1 MITVKTSSLFW
12 KKFPYKAIVQAPWAG
27 YVRYTSHSALDKAEA
42 GGDWVKDR
50 MLFHDTIMAYP
61 KELRKALRFLEKY
74 DKNELR
80 FRCEGRTLSLFFID
94 RNTLTDIQNE
104 FGPDVVEF
112 HEPASDEALDSL
124 LNHKIMIK
132 DHLIHD
138 CRYKVMLRE
147 RLSLLTDSSKTNLV
161 RLLKNN
167 PERYANLKRIVPD
180 LERNSKYLWQ
190 TYIYAKES
198 KDLLMLQMIAQP
210 IIREVIKIVT
220 HAEIQEASTADEQ

>member
-1 MITVKTSSLFW
+1 MTVKTSSLFW

-27 YVRYTSHSALDKAEA
+27 YVRYTSHAALDKVNA

-61 KELRKALRFLEKY
+61 TELRKALRFIEKY
-74 DKNELR
+74 DKNDLR
-80 FRCEGRTLSLFFID
+80 FRCEGRTLSLFFMD
-94 RNTLTDIQNE
+94 RNVLTDIQNE
-104 FGPDVVEF
+104 FGNDVTEF

-124 LNHKIMIK
+124 LNHKIIIK

-138 CRYKVMLRE
+138 CRYKVMLKDRM
-147 RLSLLTDSSKTNLV
+147 SLLTDASKINLV

-167 PERYANLKRIVPD
+167 RERYANIDKLIRD
-180 LERNSKYLWQ
+180 MEGNHKYIWQ

-220 HAEIQEASTADEQ
+220 HAEIQEANAADEQ

>member
-27 YVRYTSHSALDKAEA
+27 YVRYTSHAALDKVEA

-50 MLFHDTIMAYP
+50 MLFHDTIMSYP
-61 KELRKALRFLEKY
+61 TELRKTLRFIEKY

-80 FRCEGRTLSLFFID
+80 YRCEGRTLSLFFMD
-94 RNTLTDIQNE
+94 RNILTDIQNE
-104 FGPDVVEF
+104 FGNNVAEF
-112 HEPASDEALDSL
+112 HEPASDEALDTM
-124 LNHKIMIK
+124 LNHKIIIK
-132 DHLIHD
+132 DHLVHD

-167 PERYANLKRIVPD
+167 PNRYANVHKMIAD

-198 KDLLMLQMIAQP
+198 KDLLMLQMMAQP